1 MKGNIKADCRTSF
14 CHIHRHE
21 ADIRDPQK
29 FAVIHCQDYMLIV
42 LMWNGSAIFD
52 GCEGQMPK
60 NGGQKKPA
68 HPILLG
74 NDCLHLRLQ
83 IILQSDF
90 LNQFK
95 LRFQPVD
102 VFFLAFQDM

>member
-60 NGGQKKPA
+60 NGGQKNCP
-68 HPILLG
+68 PYFGMNFYIC
-74 NDCLHLRLQ
+74 DC
-83 IILQSDF
+83 
-90 LNQFK
+90 K
-95 LRFQPVD
+95 
-102 VFFLAFQDM
+102 